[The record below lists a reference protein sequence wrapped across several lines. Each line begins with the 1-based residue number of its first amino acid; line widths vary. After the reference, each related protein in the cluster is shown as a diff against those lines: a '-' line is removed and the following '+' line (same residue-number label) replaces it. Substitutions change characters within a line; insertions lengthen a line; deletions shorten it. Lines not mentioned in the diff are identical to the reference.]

1 MLLYRHCPGDALIP
15 RRQIIAR
22 SRRQLEW
29 HRCGEA
35 VQLIHGSALETDGVD
50 VTSRRYWDSSWTTQN
65 GTRQASNVWGMMGIR
80 LMASLQALSCNN
92 SDKFEWTSWFKIH
105 WLIVYL
111 NADGP
116 NPTLLKSLNI
126 IPKIKHLNVACTCTL
141 WNQKRRQSS
150 LLLCILHKII
160 ECFLIYCSLMNLFLL
175 YMILLL
181 FAVN

>member
-1 MLLYRHCPGDALIP
+1 VLLYRHSPGDALIP

-22 SRRQLEW
+22 TRRQLEW
-29 HRCGEA
+29 HRCGEV

-65 GTRQASNVWGMMGIR
+65 GTRHPMCGASVSWHHYRHCRATIPI
-80 LMASLQALSCNN
+80 N
-92 SDKFEWTSWFKIH
+92 SNEHRGLKIH

-141 WNQKRRQSS
+141 WNQKRRQFS

-175 YMILLL
+175 YMILLP